1 MNEKSELA
9 VFDGYDKQKIDVMFQ
24 EEANLEVKMPLFYV
38 NSGKKELENYVED
51 DCKPKLTEYTVSK
64 QEELSALVEEVYKPE
79 LATYTDSRKEDIL
92 YYVENTSKPEIDD
105 YVAAEVT
112 PHSTSAQSAA
122 ASALASKEAAE
133 SSAQQA
139 SDIVDEFDVHAA
151 AKQTAFDTNAATKT
165 STFDNN
171 AATKQASVDASAE
184 MAKKYAQGTIQE
196 LSSGSS
202 KYWSEKAKESAESID
217 VSSFA
222 KTDANN
228 TFTGVNQFNSK
239 ITRTTNID
247 ISQTTGEQEQDVIVA
262 TDNEGKELG
271 AIHYAR
277 TNTNV
282 NGRLRVL
289 NRNKNN
295 AWADLRINNTDEGK
309 VYASVATHNTLS
321 TNLDTSINNSTT
333 LANTKFV
340 HDVVNEAMSK
350 VFGAG
355 HIGQI
360 GYTAR
365 TSAPE
370 GCAWC
375 DGAEYTQAQ
384 FPDVYQMLV
393 DNKIARSNYTNY
405 NTCVSSYGSCGF
417 FGLDTTNKKFK
428 VPTLTN
434 IYIKAGQSP
443 VNAGKE
449 SLPNIT
455 GTFDGNCNGYTT
467 TYNATGAFYKTSG
480 DNRQSDSNGNSSNSL
495 GFDASRSSSTYKDGA
510 KVNPDHVVYRSY
522 VVLYSSA
529 VEASTAQAA
538 EFIESLSTKANTDLS
553 NVSSNIAY
561 IVESYKNGTS
571 GYIVYSNGF
580 CEQWGAISIPGNQI
594 ATVQLLKNFK
604 DVNYCITN
612 NKKLLSVEFTDG
624 WGAGDFTVSSFRF
637 ANGHGSEITYNWH
650 AVGFIS

>member
-79 LATYTDSRKEDIL
+79 LATYTETRKEDIL

-228 TFTGVNQFNSK
+228 TFTGVNSFNSK
-239 ITRTTNID
+239 IIRKTNID
-247 ISQTTGEQEQDVIVA
+247 ISQTTGEQEQSTQVA
-262 TDNEGKELG
+262 TDNEGKEIG
-271 AIHYAR
+271 AINYAR

-282 NGRLRVL
+282 SGRLRVL
-289 NRNKNN
+289 NRNKDN
-295 AWADLRINNTDEGK
+295 AWADIRITSTDEGK
-309 VYASVATHNTLS
+309 AYASVVCYNTLS
-321 TNLDTSINNSTT
+321 TNLDTGVNNSTT

-340 HDVVNEAMSK
+340 HDVVNEA
-350 VFGAG
+350 VENIDAL
-355 HIGQI
+355 
-360 GYTAR
+360 
-365 TSAPE
+365 P
-370 GCAWC
+370 
-375 DGAEYTQAQ
+375 AQ
-384 FPDVYQMLV
+384 
-393 DNKIARSNYTNY
+393 S
-405 NTCVSSYGSCGF
+405 G
-417 FGLDTTNKKFK
+417 
-428 VPTLTN
+428 
-434 IYIKAGQSP
+434 KAGKYLATNGTVASW
-443 VNAGKE
+443 E
-449 SLPNIT
+449 SIDL
-455 GTFDGNCNGYTT
+455 
-467 TYNATGAFYKTSG
+467 
-480 DNRQSDSNGNSSNSL
+480 SS
-495 GFDASRSSSTYKDGA
+495 
-510 KVNPDHVVYRSY
+510 
-522 VVLYSSA
+522 
-529 VEASTAQAA
+529 
-538 EFIESLSTKANTDLS
+538 KANTDLS

-571 GYIVYSNGF
+571 GYVVYSNGF

>member
-228 TFTGVNQFNSK
+228 TFTGVNNFNGSNP
-239 ITRTTNID
+239 ITIKNPFSESPTILAKATDTSGRGSSEIHGYYTSSGDMYTRVLVKNTTAAKDAYLDLVLNDNGSVKYRFGGNASYSLSTSSNTTID
-247 ISQTTGEQEQDVIVA
+247 IP
-262 TDNEGKELG
+262 
-271 AIHYAR
+271 
-277 TNTNV
+277 
-282 NGRLRVL
+282 
-289 NRNKNN
+289 
-295 AWADLRINNTDEGK
+295 
-309 VYASVATHNTLS
+309 
-321 TNLDTSINNSTT
+321 
-333 LANTKFV
+333 NTKFV
-340 HDVVNEAMSK
+340 HDVVNEA
-350 VFGAG
+350 VENIDAL
-355 HIGQI
+355 
-360 GYTAR
+360 
-365 TSAPE
+365 P
-370 GCAWC
+370 
-375 DGAEYTQAQ
+375 AQ
-384 FPDVYQMLV
+384 
-393 DNKIARSNYTNY
+393 S
-405 NTCVSSYGSCGF
+405 G
-417 FGLDTTNKKFK
+417 
-428 VPTLTN
+428 
-434 IYIKAGQSP
+434 KAGKYLATNGTVASW
-443 VNAGKE
+443 E
-449 SLPNIT
+449 SIDL
-455 GTFDGNCNGYTT
+455 
-467 TYNATGAFYKTSG
+467 
-480 DNRQSDSNGNSSNSL
+480 SS
-495 GFDASRSSSTYKDGA
+495 
-510 KVNPDHVVYRSY
+510 
-522 VVLYSSA
+522 
-529 VEASTAQAA
+529 
-538 EFIESLSTKANTDLS
+538 KANTDLS

-571 GYIVYSNGF
+571 GYIVYSNGL
-580 CEQWGAISIPGNQI
+580 CEQWGIITLSDSGLKTVSLIKKYVSSDYI
-594 ATVQLLKNFK
+594 ATTSQFLASGGNTPVDIYNGSMGGSTK
-604 DVNYCITN
+604 TP
-612 NKKLLSVEFTDG
+612 
-624 WGAGDFTVSSFRF
+624 SSFMVIRVN
-637 ANGHGSEITYNWH
+637 ANTTYYCNWRTI
-650 AVGFIS
+650 GYIS